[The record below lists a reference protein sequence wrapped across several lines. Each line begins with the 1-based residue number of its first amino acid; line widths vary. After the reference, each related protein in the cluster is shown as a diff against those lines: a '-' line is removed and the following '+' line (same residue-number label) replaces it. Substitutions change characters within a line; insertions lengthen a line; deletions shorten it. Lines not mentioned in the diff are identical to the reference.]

1 MEYLLDDRQMKKV
14 DSNSIDEVGIP
25 SVVLMERAALA
36 VSGLVER
43 LACERKASG
52 RRHVRILC
60 VCGKGNNGADGLAAT
75 RHLSQAGFDTDI
87 YEVGKDGAGTEEYEV
102 QKNILKNLHVS
113 FVDSGQDNIVQFS
126 EYDFIIDAIFGIG
139 LSRDVQGVH
148 AEVIE
153 KINTAEKYGTEVVSV
168 DIPSGISALDGHVC
182 GIAVR
187 AGHTVTFGFN
197 KLGMALYPGREY
209 AGSVTVADI
218 GFAARSSGGNEGL
231 EALER
236 IAGKC
241 PVMMLDKSDLQNIPK
256 RNGDVNKGNCGKVL
270 IAAGS
275 ENMGGAACL
284 SAAAAYRTGC
294 GLVRVF
300 THENNRI
307 PLLSLVPEAIPVT
320 YGGEPDSGILSK
332 LKESCLWADCIVAGP
347 GLSVTDSGRK
357 ILYTILASDSKA
369 ALIIDADGLNILAER
384 GDVPSA
390 LSGYGGKI
398 ILTPHVG
405 EMTRLT
411 KQSISD
417 VKSQPVLCAK
427 EYALSTGTVCV
438 LKDAA
443 TVISDGA
450 SAFVNM
456 SGNCGMAT
464 AGSGDVLTGVVAG
477 MMCAGFDDALT
488 AAATAVYV
496 HGLAGDICR
505 ERIGAYAMK
514 AWDLTD
520 GVCEVLAKAGR

>member
-1 MEYLLDDRQMKKV
+1 M
-14 DSNSIDEVGIP
+14 
-25 SVVLMERAALA
+25 
-36 VSGLVER
+36 
-43 LACERKASG
+43 
-52 RRHVRILC
+52 
-60 VCGKGNNGADGLAAT
+60 
-75 RHLSQAGFDTDI
+75 
-87 YEVGKDGAGTEEYEV
+87 
-102 QKNILKNLHVS
+102 
-113 FVDSGQDNIVQFS
+113 
-126 EYDFIIDAIFGIG
+126 
-139 LSRDVQGVH
+139 
-148 AEVIE
+148 
-153 KINTAEKYGTEVVSV
+153 
-168 DIPSGISALDGHVC
+168 
-182 GIAVR
+182 
-187 AGHTVTFGFN
+187 
-197 KLGMALYPGREY
+197 
-209 AGSVTVADI
+209 
-218 GFAARSSGGNEGL
+218 
-231 EALER
+231 
-236 IAGKC
+236 
-241 PVMMLDKSDLQNIPK
+241 
-256 RNGDVNKGNCGKVL
+256 
-270 IAAGS
+270 
-275 ENMGGAACL
+275 
-284 SAAAAYRTGC
+284 
-294 GLVRVF
+294 
-300 THENNRI
+300 
-307 PLLSLVPEAIPVT
+307 
-320 YGGEPDSGILSK
+320 
-332 LKESCLWADCIVAGP
+332 
-347 GLSVTDSGRK
+347 
-357 ILYTILASDSKA
+357 
-369 ALIIDADGLNILAER
+369 NILAER

-505 ERIGAYAMK
+505 ERFGDYAMK